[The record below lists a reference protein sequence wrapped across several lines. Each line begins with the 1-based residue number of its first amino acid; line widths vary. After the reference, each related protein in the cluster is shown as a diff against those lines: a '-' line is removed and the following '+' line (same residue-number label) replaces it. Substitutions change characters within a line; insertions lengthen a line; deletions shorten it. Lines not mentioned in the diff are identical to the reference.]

1 MWANFISRLA
11 LFVSVLFTLAV
22 AGSGTL
28 ALIGD
33 FNMLYSN
40 PLKFWGCVVGYIV
53 AWFIGVSLVYSIAW
67 VLCGKNVLPLRN
79 QA

>member
-1 MWANFISRLA
+1 MWTKFISRLA
-11 LFVSVLFTLAV
+11 LFVSVLFTLATI
-22 AGSGTL
+22 GSGSL

-53 AWFIGVSLVYSIAW
+53 AWTIVVAFIYAIAW
-67 VLCGKNVLPLRN
+67 VLTGKNVLPLRN
-79 QA
+79 QT